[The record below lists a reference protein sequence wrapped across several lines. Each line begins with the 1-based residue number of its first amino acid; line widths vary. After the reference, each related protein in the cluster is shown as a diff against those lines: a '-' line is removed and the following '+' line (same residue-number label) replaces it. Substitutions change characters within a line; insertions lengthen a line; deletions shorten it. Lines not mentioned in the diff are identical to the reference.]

1 MKNSTVAA
9 QPEILN
15 TKRDSRY
22 RPEIDGLRAFAV
34 VAVIVNHFDKHLLP
48 SGYLGVDIFFVISGY
63 VITSSLSGRQ
73 SKSFAEFLSSFYK
86 RRLKRL
92 APALLVFVLVT
103 SFLICL
109 FNPEPSLALKTGA
122 SSLFGLSNFY
132 LLRQS
137 TDYFAQS
144 TELNPFTHTWS
155 LGVEEQF
162 YIFFPVLAWFSGF
175 GRQKPCGARNL
186 FMWIAVLSGISLG
199 AFIYLYHINQPAAY
213 FLMPTRF
220 WEMAAGCLVYIGFQ
234 KRVKLEQMLGRISPF
249 LVIVAMLA
257 VMLLPVDAAIP
268 ATILM
273 VLLTTVLLACLKSGT
288 AVFAAFTNKT
298 IVYLGLISYSL
309 YLWHWGVLSIA
320 RWTIGVSVWTT
331 PFLLVIIFSLSSISY
346 RFVESP
352 IRLNQINLNEKTL
365 NISIYLSLISAFLLT
380 IGLSFYGFRL
390 FSGSNKG
397 VSARFASGSNEMKS
411 YVGPVT
417 KRKSEECGLLPTEI
431 NDVIFKQ
438 KIAQCLWVQSTGY
451 DAKNTVVYLG
461 NSHAQQLFPISEEV
475 ARLGE
480 NSVFNIHVGHCA
492 LPHLEGIKHKNGSSC
507 ELMDKL
513 PVLANKHL
521 KKPLIFVVASHL
533 SPDYV
538 PPEAKWS
545 DEGYARKFE
554 KLIQSI
560 GEKNFLIYVAP
571 NPKFLGLGDGL
582 CVPDWFRPYPS
593 CSTSVNEGEQ
603 RSIRR
608 AYIHY
613 LQQLSQKYSNFAIVD
628 PFELLCGEI
637 DGKCFADRGDFN
649 VYWDPSHLTVRGV
662 LLTWGLHRQAIDK
675 ANKYINGSRF

>member
-1 MKNSTVAA
+1 MNSTVAA
-9 QPEILN
+9 GDKIVNP
-15 TKRDSRY
+15 KRDSRY

-34 VAVIVNHFDKHLLP
+34 VAVIVNHFNKQLLP

-73 SKSFAEFLSSFYK
+73 SKSFAEFISSFYK

-109 FNPEPSLALKTGA
+109 FNPEPSLALRTGA

-132 LLRQS
+132 LLWQS

-162 YIFFPVLAWFSGF
+162 YIIFPVLVWFSGF
-175 GRQKPCGARNL
+175 GRQRLYGARNL
-186 FMWIAVLSGISLG
+186 FMWTAVLSGISLA
-199 AFIYLYHINQPAAY
+199 AFVYLYHVNQPAAY

-220 WEMAAGCLVYIGFQ
+220 WEMAAGCLVYIGFE
-234 KRVKLEQMLGRISPF
+234 KRVKLEQLLGRISPF
-249 LVIVAMLA
+249 IVIIAMLA

-268 ATILM
+268 ATVLM
-273 VLLTTVLLACLKSGT
+273 VILTTVLLACLKRGT
-288 AVFAAFTNKT
+288 AVFAAFTNKA
-298 IVYLGLISYSL
+298 IVYIGLISYSL

-320 RWTIGVSVWTT
+320 RWTIGVSIWTA
-331 PFLLVIIFSLSSISY
+331 PLLLAIMFFLSSISY

-352 IRLNQINLNEKTL
+352 IRLNQVNLNEKTL
-365 NISIYLSLISAFLLT
+365 NISIYLSLISAFLVT
-380 IGLSFYGFRL
+380 TGLSFYGFRL

-397 VSARFASGSNEMKS
+397 VSARFASGLNEMKS

-417 KRKSEECGLLPTEI
+417 KRKSAECGLLPMEI
-431 NDVIFKQ
+431 NDVMFEQ
-438 KIAQCLWVQSTGY
+438 KIAQCLWVQPKGY
-451 DAKNTVVYLG
+451 GAKNTVVYLG

-475 ARLGE
+475 ARLGK
-480 NSVFNIHVGHCA
+480 NSVFNIHVGQCA
-492 LPHLEGIKHKNGSSC
+492 LPHLEGIRHKNGSSC
-507 ELMDKL
+507 ESMDRL
-513 PVLANKHL
+513 PELASKHL
-521 KKPLIFVVASHL
+521 KKPLIFIIASHL
-533 SPDYV
+533 GPDYV

-545 DEGYARKFE
+545 NEGYAQKFE
-554 KLIQSI
+554 RLIQSI
-560 GEKNFLIYVAP
+560 GKKNFLVYVAP

-593 CSTSVNEGEQ
+593 CSTSVDAGRQ
-603 RSIRR
+603 RDIRK
-608 AYIHY
+608 AYMKY
-613 LQQLSQKYSNFAIVD
+613 LQKLTQKYDNFLVID
-628 PFELLCGEI
+628 PFEVLCGEI

-675 ANKYINGSRF
+675 ANKYIDESRL